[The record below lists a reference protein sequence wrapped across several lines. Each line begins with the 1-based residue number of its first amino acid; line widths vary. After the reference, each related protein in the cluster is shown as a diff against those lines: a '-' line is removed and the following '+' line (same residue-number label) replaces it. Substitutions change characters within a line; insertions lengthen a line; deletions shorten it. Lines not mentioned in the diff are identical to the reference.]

1 MFSKL
6 LKTADK
12 FLEKFNL
19 RRLKFGTIMVFLHK
33 FGMEESKK
41 AMGNV
46 MEEIKVCNMLHENKN
61 CNCTVFIRYIIC
73 YNKQQRNQ
81 NFPSSINFFS
91 NCNFLFIDIKSE
103 IFQVKINPSFHVL
116 PTLLKTYNL
125 RLLSV
130 EFKITFLKLAKNKST
145 TNVCAAIFL
154 SIPFCY

>member
-61 CNCTVFIRYIIC
+61 CNCTVFIR
-73 YNKQQRNQ
+73 NKQQKNQ
-81 NFPSSINFFS
+81 N
-91 NCNFLFIDIKSE
+91 
-103 IFQVKINPSFHVL
+103 IFQH
-116 PTLLKTYNL
+116 LLIFFQT
-125 RLLSV
+125 
-130 EFKITFLKLAKNKST
+130 
-145 TNVCAAIFL
+145 AIFGSL
-154 SIPFCY
+154 E

>member
-19 RRLKFGTIMVFLHK
+19 RRLKFGTIMEFLNK
-33 FGMEESKK
+33 FGMEKSKK

-61 CNCTVFIRYIIC
+61 CNCTVFIRYIVC

-81 NFPSSINFFS
+81 NFPSSFNFF
-91 NCNFLFIDIKSE
+91 
-103 IFQVKINPSFHVL
+103 
-116 PTLLKTYNL
+116 
-125 RLLSV
+125 
-130 EFKITFLKLAKNKST
+130 FKLQFF
-145 TNVCAAIFL
+145 VH
-154 SIPFCY
+154 

>member
-19 RRLKFGTIMVFLHK
+19 RRLKFGTIMEFLHK

-61 CNCTVFIRYIIC
+61 CNCTVFIR
-73 YNKQQRNQ
+73 NKQQRNQ
-81 NFPSSINFFS
+81 NFQSSFNFFS
-91 NCNFLFIDIKSE
+91 NCNFLFIGIKSE
-103 IFQVKINPSFHVL
+103 IFQVK
-116 PTLLKTYNL
+116 
-125 RLLSV
+125 
-130 EFKITFLKLAKNKST
+130 NKSKLPRFAHT
-145 TNVCAAIFL
+145 
-154 SIPFCY
+154 S